1 MYTAEGEGFS
11 TISTTP
17 TIDYEKKDCFF
28 FFVPFFDGIATELHL
43 SDSKPEASHRNFSSE
58 RKSLMNIY
66 CNKQALID
74 AVGNVQRA
82 VSGKSTLPALEGIL
96 LKATGSSLFLAGY
109 DLDLGIT
116 TTIEAEVREPGE
128 IVLTAKLFGDI
139 VRRLPDDTVSLTTD
153 EKLNTVIRSGLTEFS
168 IIGISAIEY
177 PEIPSVGDGVGFTV
191 PQNTLKSMIRQTL
204 FAVAQTDNRPVH
216 TGTQFEMEGEDLRLV
231 SVDGSR
237 LAMRCE
243 PLQTKETMT
252 FVVPGKTLS
261 EVLKLLSDEDTP
273 MSMAVGRRHIVLEI
287 GGYAVISRL
296 LDGEFLPYRKA
307 IPQNITTT
315 VRIKTRDL
323 IDAVER
329 ASLVINDRIKSPLLC
344 EFKDGKIKVSCT
356 TPLGSASDVIDA
368 SIEGNEE
375 EMGFNSRFLLEALKN
390 TETDEVRIELG
401 GPLSPMKILPVSGE
415 GFLFL
420 VLPVRLKK

>member
-1 MYTAEGEGFS
+1 
-11 TISTTP
+11 
-17 TIDYEKKDCFF
+17 
-28 FFVPFFDGIATELHL
+28 
-43 SDSKPEASHRNFSSE
+43 
-58 RKSLMNIY
+58 MNIH
-66 CNKQALID
+66 CNRQALLD
-74 AVGNVQRA
+74 AVSNVQRA

-96 LKATGSSLFLAGY
+96 LKAMGSSLFLAGY

-139 VRRLPDDTVSLTTD
+139 ARRLPEETVSLVTD
-153 EKLNTVIRSGLTEFS
+153 EKLNTTIRSGLTEFT

-177 PEIPSVGDGVGFTV
+177 PEIPSVSDGVGFTV
-191 PQNTLKSMIRQTL
+191 PQNILKSMIRQTL

-216 TGTQFEMEGEDLRLV
+216 TGTQFEVQEEELRLV

-243 PLQTKETMT
+243 PMKSKEAMT

-261 EVLKLLSDEDTP
+261 EVLKLLSDEETP

-287 GGYAVISRL
+287 DGYAVISRL

-315 VRIKTRDL
+315 VRVKTRDL
-323 IDAVER
+323 MDAVER
-329 ASLVINDRIKSPLLC
+329 ASLVINDRIKSPLVC
-344 EFKDGKIKVSCT
+344 EFKDGKIKISCT
-356 TPLGSASDVIDA
+356 TPLGSASDVIHAD
-368 SIEGNEE
+368 IEGNEE
-375 EMGFNSRFLLEALKN
+375 EMGFNSRFLIEALKN

-401 GPLSPMKILPVSGE
+401 GPLSPMKMLPATGE
-415 GFLFL
+415 SFLFL

>member
-1 MYTAEGEGFS
+1 
-11 TISTTP
+11 
-17 TIDYEKKDCFF
+17 
-28 FFVPFFDGIATELHL
+28 
-43 SDSKPEASHRNFSSE
+43 
-58 RKSLMNIY
+58 MNIY

-139 VRRLPDDTVSLTTD
+139 VRRLPDDAVSLTTD
-153 EKLNTVIRSGLTEFS
+153 ENLNTVIRSGLTEFT
-168 IIGISAIEY
+168 IIGISANEY

>member
-1 MYTAEGEGFS
+1 
-11 TISTTP
+11 
-17 TIDYEKKDCFF
+17 
-28 FFVPFFDGIATELHL
+28 
-43 SDSKPEASHRNFSSE
+43 
-58 RKSLMNIY
+58 MNIQ
-66 CNKQALID
+66 CEKQALID
-74 AVGNVQRA
+74 AVGSVQRA

-96 LKATGSSLFLAGY
+96 LKASGTSLFLAGY

-139 VRRLPDDTVSLTTD
+139 VRRLPGDIVSLQTD
-153 EKLNTVIRSGLTEFS
+153 EKLNTVIRSGQAEFS

-177 PEIPSVGDGVGFTV
+177 PEIPSVSDGVGFTV
-191 PQNTLKSMIRQTL
+191 TQAVLKSMIRQTL
-204 FAVAQTDNRPVH
+204 FAIAQTDNRPVH
-216 TGTQFEMEGEDLRLV
+216 TGTLFELEEGNLRLV

-237 LAMRCE
+237 LAMRTE
-243 PLQTKETMT
+243 PMNTPEAMT

-261 EVLKLLSDEDTP
+261 EVLKLLGDEDAP

-287 GGYAVISRL
+287 DGYAVISRL

-307 IPQNITTT
+307 IPQQITTT
-315 VRIKTRDL
+315 VKVRTREF

-344 EFKDGKIKVSCT
+344 EFRDGRIHVSCV
-356 TPLGSASDVIDA
+356 TPLGSASDTVDA
-368 SIEGNEE
+368 AIEGNEE
-375 EMGFNSRFLLEALKN
+375 EMGFNSKFLLEALKN

-401 GPLSPMKILPVSGE
+401 GPLSPMKILPSSGD